1 MLVLCLWLIKAE
13 RVTMTA
19 KKEETKKTS
28 INFNKLKVRVAKYL
42 AYVGLVVAASY
53 GIREALTSLDDS
65 ARFVITVGSVLALVF
80 IISLKEEE

>member
-1 MLVLCLWLIKAE
+1 MK
-13 RVTMTA
+13 TA
-19 KKEETKKTS
+19 KKEQPKKS

-53 GIREALTSLDDS
+53 GIREALASLDTN
-65 ARFVITVGSVLALVF
+65 AQMVLTVGTVLSLVF